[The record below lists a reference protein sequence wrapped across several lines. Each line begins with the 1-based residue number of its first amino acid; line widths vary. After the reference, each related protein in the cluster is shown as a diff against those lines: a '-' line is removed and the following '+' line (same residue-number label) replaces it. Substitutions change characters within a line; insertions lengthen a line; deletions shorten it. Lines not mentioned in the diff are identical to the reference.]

1 MEFLVEFEF
10 KVPAGTPQ
18 AEVERRQRAES
29 AAAAE
34 LVEHGHLVR
43 LWRRPLGVDGAT
55 SIGLYRADSEAE
67 LDGLLAAL
75 PLADWLRV
83 TVTPLEP
90 HPNDPAT
97 ASR

>member
-1 MEFLVEFEF
+1 MEFLVEFELA
-10 KVPAGTPQ
+10 VPAGTPD
-18 AEVERRQRAES
+18 ADVEERSRAES

-34 LVEHGHLVR
+34 LVHQGHLVR
-43 LWRRPLGVDGAT
+43 LWRMSAGGDGAT
-55 SIGLYRADSEAE
+55 AIGLYRTDNETE

-83 TVTPLEP
+83 TVTPLGS